1 MNRKKKKEL
10 WAQEAEIM
18 LAVTDDSNFLSPYC
32 PPGEPVISSEVAEY
46 LENAVK
52 AYHPNQKLKLTITG
66 DCIDES
72 EEKVYKTA
80 IRNYYM
86 LKETEILRDV
96 ARKAMVSLW
105 FALIGIVSLAA
116 MVVLSNAGLKS
127 IWAEC
132 IDIFAWVFIWEA
144 VDQFFIERNGLLLK
158 CRRSHNFVLMNTS
171 FCRPQTQPVTQEG
184 IE

>member
-10 WAQEAEIM
+10 WEQEAEIT

-46 LENAVK
+46 LDNAAK
-52 AYHPNQKLKLTITG
+52 AYHPNQKLKLTISG

-86 LKETEILRDV
+86 LKEAETLRDA
-96 ARKAMVSLW
+96 ARKSMVAFW
-105 FALIGIVSLAA
+105 FTLIGIVSLAA
-116 MVVLSNAGLKS
+116 MIVLSNAGLKS
-127 IWAEC
+127 IWVEC

-144 VDQFFIERNGLLLK
+144 VDQFFIERSGLLLK
-158 CRRSHNFVLMNTS
+158 CRRSHNFVLMKTS
-171 FCRPQTQPVTQEG
+171 FCRLSEHSVADERS
-184 IE
+184 E